1 MNSIEFQFPQDV
13 IYALSK
19 KMLDRI
25 SIKIKNLYVI
35 GSPLFVGLLDLFSW
49 NVGVLSRFD
58 QRNNFF
64 NKLIGN

>member
-1 MNSIEFQFPQDV
+1 
-13 IYALSK
+13 
-19 KMLDRI
+19 MLDRI